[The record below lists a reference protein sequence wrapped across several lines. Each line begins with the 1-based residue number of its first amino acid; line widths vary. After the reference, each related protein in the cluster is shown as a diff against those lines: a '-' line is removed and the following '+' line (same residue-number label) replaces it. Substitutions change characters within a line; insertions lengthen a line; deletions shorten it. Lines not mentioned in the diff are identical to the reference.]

1 MLSDYHRD
9 FKCLA
14 GILLGSCDQDAVSYV
29 SDLNDP
35 TVEEVCQV
43 LQFGDHLAKFQREQ
57 FTFGDLLLLSEEDL
71 ASLGLP
77 MGPRKRLLT
86 YLRDLEIRRAKL
98 KQVLERMFTCVQ
110 GFDTSECHFIDPF
123 WLLSLFGV
131 FLIHCHSC

>member
-1 MLSDYHRD
+1 M
-9 FKCLA
+9 
-14 GILLGSCDQDAVSYV
+14 SYV

-43 LQFGDHLAKFQREQ
+43 LQLGDHLAKFQREQ

-98 KQVLERMFTCVQ
+98 KQVERMFM
-110 GFDTSECHFIDPF
+110 
-123 WLLSLFGV
+123 FGV
-131 FLIHCHSC
+131 STLPSAILPFCFVVCFLRLIHCHSCC

>member
-1 MLSDYHRD
+1 M
-9 FKCLA
+9 
-14 GILLGSCDQDAVSYV
+14 GSFDQDAVSYV

-43 LQFGDHLAKFQREQ
+43 LQLGDHLAKFQREQ

-98 KQVLERMFTCVQ
+98 KQVLERMFTCA
-110 GFDTSECHFIDPF
+110 GFRHFRVPF
-123 WLLSLFGV
+123 YRPVLAFCRFSACFSFIV
-131 FLIHCHSC
+131 TFVVC

>member
-1 MLSDYHRD
+1 MG
-9 FKCLA
+9 F
-14 GILLGSCDQDAVSYV
+14 GQDAVSYV

-43 LQFGDHLAKFQREQ
+43 LQLGDHLAKFQREQ

-98 KQVLERMFTCVQ
+98 KQVERMFML
-110 GFDTSECHFIDPF
+110 GFRHFRAPF
-123 WLLSLFGV
+123 YHYALSFSAYFSFFV
-131 FLIHCHSC
+131 TVVVDDLIYLIVDSKFVL

>member
-1 MLSDYHRD
+1 MRYELSD
-9 FKCLA
+9 
-14 GILLGSCDQDAVSYV
+14 LLSMINSFIVMYLQEAVSYV

-43 LQFGDHLAKFQREQ
+43 LQLGEHLVKFQREQ
-57 FTFGDLLLLSEEDL
+57 FTFSDLLLLSEEDL

-98 KQVLERMFTCVQ
+98 KQVQWMFTLVS
-110 GFDTSECHFIDPF
+110 TLPSAI
-123 WLLSLFGV
+123 
-131 FLIHCHSC
+131 

>member
-1 MLSDYHRD
+1 M
-9 FKCLA
+9 
-14 GILLGSCDQDAVSYV
+14 SYV

-43 LQFGDHLAKFQREQ
+43 LQLGDHLAKFQREQ

-98 KQVLERMFTCVQ
+98 KQVERMFTQ
-110 GFDTSECHFIDPF
+110 GFDTSECHFRPVCRF
-123 WLLSLFGV
+123 RRVSHSLSQLLLT
-131 FLIHCHSC
+131 

>member
-1 MLSDYHRD
+1 
-9 FKCLA
+9 
-14 GILLGSCDQDAVSYV
+14 LGLGQDAVSYV

-43 LQFGDHLAKFQREQ
+43 LQLGDHLAKFQREQ

-98 KQVLERMFTCVQ
+98 KQVERMFML
-110 GFDTSECHFIDPF
+110 GFRHFRVPF
-123 WLLSLFGV
+123 YHYALSFSAYFSFFV
-131 FLIHCHSC
+131 TVVVDDLIYLIVDSKFV